1 MEPIFEPEPWDSR
14 LLCIIVGRSV
24 LDFGLHLPPWAL
36 WGKHLASLTSWSS
49 NEKQVWDA
57 CWLLRFQGYSEFP
70 TQVPLGIRP
79 NLSFSVKLPNPSS
92 AKQTHQVGV
101 PSVLIL
107 HLCAYSSPDTARGWN
122 SSNFFNQI
130 WKLPD
135 RLGLTAVKDFLF
147 YKGLF

>member
-1 MEPIFEPEPWDSR
+1 MEPIFEPSTGLQGYSVS
-14 LLCIIVGRSV
+14 LLENLCLSLGST
-24 LDFGLHLPPWAL
+24 FLPGHCGA
-36 WGKHLASLTSWSS
+36 KHLTSLTSWSS
-49 NEKQVWDA
+49 YEKQVWDA
-57 CWLLRFQGYSEFP
+57 CRLLRFQGYSEFP

-92 AKQTHQVGV
+92 AEQTHQVGI

-107 HLCAYSSPDTARGWN
+107 YLYAYSSPDTARGWN

-135 RLGLTAVKDFLF
+135 RLGLTVLKDFPS